1 MSSRRANRER
11 RKQELRHGRK
21 LVERLKGRKR
31 IHSVEPTAAP
41 QPRPARE
48 SMSDVM
54 VEFLDPY
61 LDDVGTLQAFER
73 IVDLGVLAWNAALLD
88 EERIREFLE
97 EFAANPAE
105 DPETRRTVTDLLR
118 SLVERKKAHF
128 AGNRR
133 IIRAFKVRDTG
144 SQFGLTVVSSL
155 EHVPER

>member
-1 MSSRRANRER
+1 
-11 RKQELRHGRK
+11 
-21 LVERLKGRKR
+21 
-31 IHSVEPTAAP
+31 
-41 QPRPARE
+41 
-48 SMSDVM
+48 MSDVM